1 MELSNYYNL
10 VECVDRKG
18 VISILKK
25 FKKEGKISYALDGD
39 ELNIEDL
46 DLDEDEIDYLCDFF
60 DKNDVFPNLDKE
72 DDDLD
77 DYDDD
82 FGDYDDDY

>member
-10 VECVDRKG
+10 IECVDRKG

-60 DKNDVFPNLDKE
+60 DKNDVFPNLDK

-77 DYDDD
+77 DYDD

>member
-1 MELSNYYNL
+1 MKLSNYYNL
-10 VECVDRKG
+10 VECIDRKG

-39 ELNIEDL
+39 ELNVEDL
-46 DLDEDEIDYLCDFF
+46 DLDEDDIDYLCDFF

-82 FGDYDDDY
+82 FGDYDDY

>member
-10 VECVDRKG
+10 IECVDRKG

-39 ELNIEDL
+39 ELNVEDL

-60 DKNDVFPNLDKE
+60 DKNDVFPNLDK
-72 DDDLD
+72 DDDFD
-77 DYDDD
+77 DYDD

>member
-46 DLDEDEIDYLCDFF
+46 DLDLDEIEYLCDFF
-60 DKNDVFPNLDKE
+60 DKNYVFPNLDKE

-77 DYDDD
+77 DYDD

>member
-10 VECVDRKG
+10 VECIDRKR

-39 ELNIEDL
+39 ELNVEDL

-77 DYDDD
+77 EYDD
-82 FGDYDDDY
+82 FGDYDDY

>member
-10 VECVDRKG
+10 VECIDRKG

-39 ELNIEDL
+39 ELNVEDL

-77 DYDDD
+77 EYDDD
-82 FGDYDDDY
+82 FGDYDDY

>member
-39 ELNIEDL
+39 ELNVEDL

-60 DKNDVFPNLDKE
+60 DKDDVFPNLDKE
-72 DDDLD
+72 DDDFD
-77 DYDDD
+77 DYDD

>member
-60 DKNDVFPNLDKE
+60 DKNDVFPNLDK
-72 DDDLD
+72 DDDFD
-77 DYDDD
+77 DYDD

>member
-46 DLDEDEIDYLCDFF
+46 DLDLDEIDYLCDFF

-77 DYDDD
+77 DYDD

>member
-1 MELSNYYNL
+1 MELSDYYNL
-10 VECVDRKG
+10 VECIDRKG

-39 ELNIEDL
+39 ELNVEDL

-72 DDDLD
+72 NDDLD

-82 FGDYDDDY
+82 FGDYDDY

>member
-10 VECVDRKG
+10 VECIDRKG

-60 DKNDVFPNLDKE
+60 DKNDVFPNLDK
-72 DDDLD
+72 DDDFD
-77 DYDDD
+77 DYDD

>member
-77 DYDDD
+77 DYDD

>member
-39 ELNIEDL
+39 ELNVEDL

-72 DDDLD
+72 DDDFD
-77 DYDDD
+77 DYDD

>member
-25 FKKEGKISYALDGD
+25 FKKEGKINYALDGD
-39 ELNIEDL
+39 ELNVEDL
-46 DLDEDEIDYLCDFF
+46 DLDEDEVDYLCEVF
-60 DKNDVFPNLDKE
+60 DENDVFPNLDKE
-72 DDDLD
+72 DDEFD
-77 DYDDD
+77 DYDE

>member
-46 DLDEDEIDYLCDFF
+46 DLDLDEIDYLYDFF

-77 DYDDD
+77 DYDD